1 MPRPP
6 GEPRASRP
14 IAERIA
20 LSLIVGLSA
29 DSQVVLIKF
38 RFIRGGTETIHL
50 PKAVAATL
58 LDGLTAAGS
67 EKAAVWEAASAD
79 DVNAQ
84 RLLAVAFPR
93 FTDEDSD
100 SARIDRATGIRLGI
114 ADRGAIVEF
123 VLSNGTARIVGFA
136 PTVARHLREQLHS
149 LQEAEQPVRPV
160 MQSKL

>member
-6 GEPRASRP
+6 SEPRASRP

-58 LDGLTAAGS
+58 QAVTKLRGTVKLVAPASLPNDG
-67 EKAAVWEAASAD
+67 KV
-79 DVNAQ
+79 
-84 RLLAVAFPR
+84 
-93 FTDEDSD
+93 
-100 SARIDRATGIRLGI
+100 I
-114 ADRGAIVEF
+114 ADE
-123 VLSNGTARIVGFA
+123 
-136 PTVARHLREQLHS
+136 
-149 LQEAEQPVRPV
+149 RP
-160 MQSKL
+160 LG